1 MATKKDFSDIQTG
14 RVYGTIEQANSKK
27 GQQGTASPEEAHERA
42 EALRTQGRKGCKA
55 VRINCAFT
63 PSNHQF
69 IKVMA
74 RATGQTMTEFVNFVV
89 DAYQRE
95 HPEIMEQ
102 AAAFLDVVNSGKF
115 YSDNKE

>member
-1 MATKKDFSDIQTG
+1 MATKKNFADIQTG
-14 RVYGTIEQANSKK
+14 RLYGNIEQANSKK
-27 GQQGTASPEEAHERA
+27 GQQGKASPEEAHDRA
-42 EALRTQGRKGCKA
+42 EALRTQGRKGCKLT
-55 VRINCAFT
+55 RINMGFS

-74 RATGQTMTEFVNFVV
+74 KATGQTMTEFTNFVI

-115 YSDNKE
+115 YNDNKE